1 MSWDPQLRAFRV
13 ASPIQN
19 FPSLIKWNDVQHLIT
34 NPKIFL
40 SLFILKK
47 NNVSPKH
54 LWPNGIITKNGLE
67 GMVLSMTS
75 GSSKSPTWTPSCC
88 LMLSLSF
95 GNISL
100 QKSPKS
106 WKLFPT
112 CTSFV
117 PKQLKSQSWASR
129 GKGGEPESTMNR
141 LRIWAGQGGGD
152 LLVVEPP
159 VAAVSEEVGFAVF
172 PLEGC
177 VHVTRQTSPPFLD
190 VLQKLHNP
198 W

>member
-1 MSWDPQLRAFRV
+1 MW
-13 ASPIQN
+13 
-19 FPSLIKWNDVQHLIT
+19 
-34 NPKIFL
+34 
-40 SLFILKK
+40 
-47 NNVSPKH
+47 
-54 LWPNGIITKNGLE
+54 
-67 GMVLSMTS
+67 VLSIFGQMV
-75 GSSKSPTWTPSCC
+75 SSPRMDWKGWFSQWQVAPQNLQPEHQVAVWCYH
-88 LMLSLSF
+88 SLSETF
-95 GNISL
+95 PL
-100 QKSPKS
+100 KKSPKS

-190 VLQKLHNP
+190 VLQKFHNS

>member
-1 MSWDPQLRAFRV
+1 MWVLNIFGQMVSSPRMDWTGWFSQWQVAPQNLQPEHQV
-13 ASPIQN
+13 A
-19 FPSLIKWNDVQHLIT
+19 V
-34 NPKIFL
+34 
-40 SLFILKK
+40 
-47 NNVSPKH
+47 
-54 LWPNGIITKNGLE
+54 
-67 GMVLSMTS
+67 
-75 GSSKSPTWTPSCC
+75 

-117 PKQLKSQSWASR
+117 PKQPKSQSWASR

-141 LRIWAGQGGGD
+141 LRIWAGQGRGD

-190 VLQKLHNP
+190 VLQRFHNS